1 MTCVLISLFCYSLFN
16 EMPGAY
22 TYIVISLKKK
32 KHSTNMDDLIQKK
45 QITNAEDTRV
55 ELSTPPNPEEISC
68 FYPID
73 PM

>member
-1 MTCVLISLFCYSLFN
+1 
-16 EMPGAY
+16 
-22 TYIVISLKKK
+22 
-32 KHSTNMDDLIQKK
+32 MDDLIQKK